1 MAPPAGPAGI
11 PWRHALIAVI
21 VIAAVAWIV
30 ISNMPPPQRPAEVRV
45 IKINATPPAQPA
57 AAPAAPAAPPVT
69 GLFAC
74 PHDAFRTRSGVIV
87 CGVAMVTDQYV
98 MIQRGWVWASNATA
112 IRLVGDISACSI
124 RLGVSTM
131 YLDCAQPVMVLR

>member
-1 MAPPAGPAGI
+1 VPGI
-11 PWRHALIAVI
+11 SARHALIAVI
-21 VIAAVAWIV
+21 VIAAVVWIV
-30 ISNMPPPQRPAEVRV
+30 ISNMPPPQRPAEVKV
-45 IKINATPPAQPA
+45 IKINATQPA
-57 AAPAAPAAPPVT
+57 AAAAATAAAPPAAPAASVT